1 MIIRRAFALNS
12 EIIKKIREFNRYY
25 TVWLNVLNKG
35 YLGTDFSWTE
45 SRVLFEI
52 DLFQGINATEL
63 CEHLNMDKS
72 HISRI
77 LAKFEKQG
85 LLTRELILGSKGLK
99 KLWLTEAGKREAQE
113 IDQGGDKQILDK
125 LKTMDDETCDKLCEA
140 MVFIEKTLRDH
151 DKKGIEK

>member
-1 MIIRRAFALNS
+1 MDS
-12 EIIKKIREFNRYY
+12 DIIKKIRQFNRYY

-52 DLFQGINATEL
+52 YLCQGINATEL
-63 CEHLNMDKS
+63 CGHLNMDKS
-72 HISRI
+72 HVSRI

-85 LLTRELILGSKGLK
+85 LLTRELISGSKGLK

-113 IDQGGDKQILDK
+113 IDKSGDKQILDK
-125 LKTMDDETCDKLCEA
+125 LETMDDETRGKLCEA

>member
-1 MIIRRAFALNS
+1 LNS